1 MTRIR
6 AGSALGVLEAVGAR
20 GACVDRVLA
29 AADLGSAELA
39 DPDRMLDITRVLR
52 LMAAAARETGDD
64 AFGLRLGL
72 GWDLGGGLGVLSYA
86 VLNAPTVG
94 TALRN
99 FERYSRT
106 HIQGGRIALAQEG
119 DEALLVYE
127 LGITDHELARQHVEG
142 AAAVALRILRRLIDP
157 EFRPLRVLF
166 AHRRPRDVSELVRVF
181 GAPLCFEQRF
191 DAALAFPATALVRGV
206 SGADRRLLPI
216 VERFLDELFAS
227 DAKDAWLR
235 EVRTQIAA
243 SLCDGAPEIGRVAKR
258 LGMSVR
264 TLQRRLEE
272 HGAVWKTLVAA
283 IRRDLAQRYLADGT
297 ASLTEIAFLL
307 GYSELSAFDRAFRR
321 WTGSTP
327 LAARRS
333 LRAAAS

>member
-1 MTRIR
+1 VTRIR
-6 AGSALGVLEAVGAR
+6 AGAALGILEGVSAR
-20 GACVDRVLA
+20 AASPERVLA
-29 AADLGSAELA
+29 AAGLTAPELA
-39 DPDRMLDITRVLR
+39 DPDRMLELERVLR
-52 LMAAAARETGDD
+52 LTEAAARETGDD
-64 AFGLRLGL
+64 TFGLHQGL

-99 FERYSRT
+99 FERYGRT
-106 HIQGGRIALAQEG
+106 HIQGGRIGLAHEG

-127 LGITDHELARQHVEG
+127 LGVADHELARQHVEG
-142 AAAVALRILRRLIDP
+142 AAAVALRILRRLIGPD
-157 EFRPLRVLF
+157 FRPRRVLF
-166 AHRRPRDVSELVRVF
+166 AHRRPREVSELARVF
-181 GAPLCFEQRF
+181 DAPLRFEQRF
-191 DAALAFPATALVRGV
+191 DAALAFPAAALERGV
-206 SGADRRLLPI
+206 AGADRRLLPI
-216 VERFLDELFAS
+216 VERHLDELLAS
-227 DAKDAWLR
+227 DAQDAWLQQ
-235 EVRTQIAA
+235 VRTQIAG
-243 SLCDGAPEIGRVAKR
+243 SLCDGAPDIARVAKQ

-264 TLQRRLEE
+264 TFQRRLDE

-327 LAARRS
+327 LAMRRS
-333 LRAAAS
+333 LRASA